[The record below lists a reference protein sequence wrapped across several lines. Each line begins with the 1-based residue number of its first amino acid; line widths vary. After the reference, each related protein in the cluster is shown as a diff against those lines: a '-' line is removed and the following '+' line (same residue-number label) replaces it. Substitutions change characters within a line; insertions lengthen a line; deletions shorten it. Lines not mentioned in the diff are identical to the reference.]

1 MDIKNVGGKVLFK
14 SDKETIKET
23 LIEAI
28 KKGIDLRD
36 ADLRDAYLRGAYLR
50 DADLRD
56 ADLRDADLRGAYLRD
71 ADLRGADLR
80 GAYLRGIKI
89 TEKEKEHIIKA
100 LCWEITKK

>member
-56 ADLRDADLRGAYLRD
+56 ADLR
-71 ADLRGADLR
+71 GADLR
-80 GAYLRGIKI
+80 GANLRGANLRGIKI

-100 LCWEITKK
+100 LCWEIVPK